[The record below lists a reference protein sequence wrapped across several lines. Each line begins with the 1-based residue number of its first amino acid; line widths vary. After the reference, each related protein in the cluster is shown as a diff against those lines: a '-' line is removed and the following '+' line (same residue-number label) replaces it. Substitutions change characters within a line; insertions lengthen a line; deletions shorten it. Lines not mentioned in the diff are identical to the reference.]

1 MVTKQTN
8 LMHNKIQKS
17 YNLLYFFSFLSNLKK
32 TAIIIFKQA
41 SACNVQNTDIFFQK
55 TVVKSY
61 PTYFLKKNSYK
72 TQYLFETYVE
82 LLFFWI
88 FLQDNTI
95 LNSYQFAINFSFF
108 VIASLT
114 ADLDFIFILMIFCR
128 MNPNVFWWSGLK
140 KSILAQHSQR
150 IL

>member
-1 MVTKQTN
+1 MVTKQRN
-8 LMHNKIQKS
+8 LMQNKIQKS

-41 SACNVQNTDIFFQK
+41 SACNEWNTDIFFQK

-72 TQYLFETYVE
+72 TQCVIYCRITYLF
-82 LLFFWI
+82 
-88 FLQDNTI
+88 TI
-95 LNSYQFAINFSFF
+95 HFSFF

-114 ADLDFIFILMIFCR
+114 ADLDFQFILIFFTIT
-128 MNPNVFWWSGLK
+128 PNLCYCHFFLVEWPK
-140 KSILAQHSQR
+140 KSILAS
-150 IL
+150 LTVTALESSKS